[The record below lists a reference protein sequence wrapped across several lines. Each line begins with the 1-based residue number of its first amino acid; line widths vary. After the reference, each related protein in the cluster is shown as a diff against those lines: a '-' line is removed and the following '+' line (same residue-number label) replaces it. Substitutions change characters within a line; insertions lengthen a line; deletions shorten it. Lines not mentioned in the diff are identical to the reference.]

1 MRDITELE
9 RAEIQVMTDAIAK
22 TFKTRNKKA
31 DGVTDFADFADF
43 NKAAKAESA
52 LFDIKRLTVVHSVK
66 DSIKQY
72 ILQRQS
78 TIAANKKKKAEAEKL
93 RQNGWQST

>member
-1 MRDITELE
+1 MENLTDDQRLE
-9 RAEIQVMTDAIAK
+9 AQKLTDDYAK
-22 TFKTRNKKA
+22 TLKTRNKPA
-31 DGVTDFADFADF
+31 AIPAGESFAAEKQETAF
-43 NKAAKAESA
+43 ND
-52 LFDIKRLTVVHSVK
+52 LRRLTVVHSVK

-78 TIAANKKKKAEAEKL
+78 TIAANKKKKEEAEKL